1 MGKYI
6 LVLFFFSCIYQFD
19 GVQTD
24 SPPVVLWH
32 GMGNVFHPFYTM
44 YPYSKTLFIRHN

>member
-6 LVLFFFSCIYQFD
+6 LLLFFFSYIYQFD
-19 GVQTD
+19 GVQID

-44 YPYSKTLFIRHN
+44 YLY